1 MFAST
6 AIQVSLL
13 RDLEI
18 SQIFDIFNPC
28 LVTGLY
34 SQYAYGIHL
43 FALGFS

>member
-1 MFAST
+1 MFAPT

-18 SQIFDIFNPC
+18 SQIFDIFSPC
-28 LVTGLY
+28 LVTSPY